1 MVFQL
6 SRVLR
11 RMKELTIPIPMSSL
25 DASENPY
32 APVHQ
37 LKVEIPAP
45 RRLRQENCLEF
56 NESLGY
62 KESSSLIWAKIP
74 VSKLTKQVITLTSLL
89 KPA

>member
-1 MVFQL
+1 
-6 SRVLR
+6 
-11 RMKELTIPIPMSSL
+11 MKELTIPIPMSSL

-74 VSKLTKQVITLTSLL
+74 VSKTNKTSYHLNQLT
-89 KPA
+89 